1 MSCAYRAATPS
12 YIISSQK
19 VPIYLLTNLS
29 YPSAHFIKLEE
40 DGRPEMLKACHPLY

>member
-1 MSCAYRAATPS
+1 MSCVYKAAAPS

-19 VPIYLLTNLS
+19 APIYLLTNLS

-40 DGRPEMLKACHPLY
+40 VGRPEMPKACRPLY